1 MKKYLKYIIVL
12 AVFLAA
18 GCAVYTAPATGQ
30 AENYAVADKISFLRQ
45 VITKDASASR
55 TIMWQADEKLENPAA
70 EYKNAAEQI
79 TAVPASVQELN
90 TGSGTLYVYTAALTG
105 LEPGSAYEYRAGYEG
120 SRTGWHKLP
129 AAQPDSFKALI
140 FPDSQSSD
148 YSGWQKLTQ
157 TAYAK
162 NEDAAFFINMG
173 DLVDN
178 GYDFSQWRAW
188 FNSVAPMIENIPFAP
203 VMGNHETYNMDWQIA
218 PPTPYLTL
226 FNLPENGTDANKN
239 QYYSFDYGDVHFVVL
254 NTQTDEMADFNPDLM
269 QQQLNWLRSDLAGTQ
284 SKWKIVL
291 MHKDI
296 LRYAFTDRPNNFDP
310 ANIQFTPWAQQ
321 LMPVFEEYNVDAVL
335 TAHLHTYRRRVPLK
349 AFKPDNTGITYILTG
364 VAGSV
369 RYANLWQ
376 KNPADAALA
385 PQPEDANYLTLNKT
399 PNALTFKAFLP
410 DGTEFDTVTITKE
423 GE

>member
-30 AENYAVADKISFLRQ
+30 TENYAGADKISFLRQ
-45 VITKDASASR
+45 LITANASTSR
-55 TIMWQADEKLENPAA
+55 TIMWQADEKFENPAA
-70 EYKNAAEQI
+70 EYKNAAGQI

-90 TGSGTLYVYTAALTG
+90 TGSGTLYVYTVVLTG

-129 AAQPDSFKALI
+129 SAQPDRFKALI

-148 YSGWQKLTQ
+148 YSGWRKLAQ
-157 TAYAK
+157 TAYSK

-310 ANIQFTPWAQQ
+310 ASIQFTPWAQQ

-349 AFKPDNTGITYILTG
+349 GFKPDNTGITYILTG

>member
-18 GCAVYTAPATGQ
+18 GCAVYTAPTTGQ
-30 AENYAVADKISFLRQ
+30 AENYADADKISFLRQ
-45 VITKDASASR
+45 LITADASTSR

-70 EYKNAAEQI
+70 EYKNAAGQI

-105 LEPGSAYEYRAGYEG
+105 LEPDSAYEYRAGYEG

-148 YSGWQKLTQ
+148 YSGWRKLAQ
-157 TAYAK
+157 TAYSK

-269 QQQLNWLRSDLAGTQ
+269 QQQLSWLRSDLAGTQ

-310 ANIQFTPWAQQ
+310 ASIQFTPWAQQ

-399 PNALTFKAFLP
+399 PDALTFKAFLP

>member
-30 AENYAVADKISFLRQ
+30 AENYAGADKISFLRQ
-45 VITKDASASR
+45 LITADASTSR

-70 EYKNAAEQI
+70 EYKNAAGQI

-90 TGSGTLYVYTAALTG
+90 TGSGTLYVYTAVLTR

-148 YSGWQKLTQ
+148 YSSWRKLAQ
-157 TAYAK
+157 TAYSK

-188 FNSVAPMIENIPFAP
+188 FNSVAPIIENIPFAP

-269 QQQLNWLRSDLAGTQ
+269 QQQLSWLRSDLAGTQ

-310 ANIQFTPWAQQ
+310 ASIQFTPWAQQ

>member
-30 AENYAVADKISFLRQ
+30 AENYANADKISFLRQ
-45 VITKDASASR
+45 LITADASTSR

-70 EYKNAAEQI
+70 EYKNAAGQI

-162 NEDAAFFINMG
+162 NEDAAFFVNMG

-310 ANIQFTPWAQQ
+310 ASIQFTPWAQQ

-376 KNPADAALA
+376 RNTADAALA
-385 PQPEDANYLTLNKT
+385 PQPEDANYITLSKT
-399 PNALTFKAFLP
+399 PQTLTFKAFLP

>member
-18 GCAVYTAPATGQ
+18 CCAVYTAPATGQ
-30 AENYAVADKISFLRQ
+30 AENYANADKISFLRQ
-45 VITKDASASR
+45 LITADASTSR

-70 EYKNAAEQI
+70 EYKNAAGQI

-129 AAQPDSFKALI
+129 SAQPDSFKALI

-148 YSGWQKLTQ
+148 YSGWRKLAQ
-157 TAYAK
+157 TAYSK

-226 FNLPENGTDANKN
+226 FNLPENGTGANKN

-269 QQQLNWLRSDLAGTQ
+269 QQQLSWLRSDLAGTQ

-310 ANIQFTPWAQQ
+310 ASIQFTPWAQQ

-399 PNALTFKAFLP
+399 PDALTFKAFLP

>member
-30 AENYAVADKISFLRQ
+30 AENYADADKISFLRQ
-45 VITKDASASR
+45 LITADASTSR

-70 EYKNAAEQI
+70 EYKNAAGQI

-148 YSGWQKLTQ
+148 YSGWRKLAQ
-157 TAYAK
+157 TAYSK

-226 FNLPENGTDANKN
+226 FNLPENGTGANKN

-269 QQQLNWLRSDLAGTQ
+269 QQQLSWLRSDLAGTQ

-310 ANIQFTPWAQQ
+310 ASIQFTPWAQQ

-385 PQPEDANYLTLNKT
+385 PQPEDANYITLSKT
-399 PNALTFKAFLP
+399 PQILTFKAFLP

>member
-30 AENYAVADKISFLRQ
+30 AENYANADKISFLRQ
-45 VITKDASASR
+45 LITADTSTSR

-70 EYKNAAEQI
+70 EYKNAAGQI
-79 TAVPASVQELN
+79 TAVPASMQELN
-90 TGSGTLYVYTAALTG
+90 TGSGTLYVYTSALTG

-148 YSGWQKLTQ
+148 YSGWQKLAQ
-157 TAYAK
+157 TAYSK
-162 NEDAAFFINMG
+162 NDDAAFFINMG

-203 VMGNHETYNMDWQIA
+203 VMGNHETYNIDWQIA

-226 FNLPENGTDANKN
+226 FNLPENGTGANKN

-269 QQQLNWLRSDLAGTQ
+269 QQQLSWLRSDLAGTQ

-310 ANIQFTPWAQQ
+310 ASIQFTPWAQQ

-376 KNPADAALA
+376 RNTADAARGRQLHNA
-385 PQPEDANYLTLNKT
+385 QQNSANINL
-399 PNALTFKAFLP
+399 
-410 DGTEFDTVTITKE
+410 
-423 GE
+423 

>member
-1 MKKYLKYIIVL
+1 MKNYLKYIIVL

-30 AENYAVADKISFLRQ
+30 AENYANADKISFLRQ

-70 EYKNAAEQI
+70 EYKNAAGQI

-120 SRTGWHKLP
+120 SRTDWHKLP
-129 AAQPDSFKALI
+129 SAQPDSFKALI

-148 YSGWQKLTQ
+148 YSGWRKLAQ
-157 TAYAK
+157 TAYSK
-162 NEDAAFFINMG
+162 NEDAAFFVNMG

-188 FNSVAPMIENIPFAP
+188 FTAVEPMIENIPFAP

-226 FNLPENGTDANKN
+226 FNLPENGTGANKN

-269 QQQLNWLRSDLAGTQ
+269 QQQLSWLRSDLAGTQ

-310 ANIQFTPWAQQ
+310 ASIQFTPWAQQ

-349 AFKPDNTGITYILTG
+349 GFKPDNTGITYILTG

-399 PNALTFKAFLP
+399 PDALTFKAFLP

>member
-30 AENYAVADKISFLRQ
+30 AENYADADKISFLRQ
-45 VITKDASASR
+45 LITADASTSR

-70 EYKNAAEQI
+70 EYKNAAGQI
-79 TAVPASVQELN
+79 TAAPASVQELN
-90 TGSGTLYVYTAALTG
+90 TGSGTLYVYTAVLTG

-148 YSGWQKLTQ
+148 YSGWRKLAQ
-157 TAYAK
+157 TAYSK
-162 NEDAAFFINMG
+162 NKDAAFFINMG

-269 QQQLNWLRSDLAGTQ
+269 QQQLSWLRSDLAGTQ

-310 ANIQFTPWAQQ
+310 ASIQFTPWAQQ

-399 PNALTFKAFLP
+399 PDALTFKAFLP

>member
-30 AENYAVADKISFLRQ
+30 AENYADADKISFMRQ
-45 VITKDASASR
+45 LITADASTSR

-70 EYKNAAEQI
+70 EYKNAAGQI

-129 AAQPDSFKALI
+129 AAQPESFKALI

-148 YSGWQKLTQ
+148 YSGWRKLAQ
-157 TAYAK
+157 TAYSK
-162 NEDAAFFINMG
+162 NDDAAFFINMG

-226 FNLPENGTDANKN
+226 FNLPENGTGVNKN

-269 QQQLNWLRSDLAGTQ
+269 QQQLSWLRSDLAGTQ

-310 ANIQFTPWAQQ
+310 ASIQFTPWAQQ

-349 AFKPDNTGITYILTG
+349 GFKPDKTGITYILTG

-376 KNPADAALA
+376 RNPADAALA
-385 PQPEDANYLTLNKT
+385 PQPEDANYITLSKT
-399 PNALTFKAFLP
+399 PQILTFKAFLP

>member
-18 GCAVYTAPATGQ
+18 GCAVYTAPVTGQ
-30 AENYAVADKISFLRQ
+30 AENYAGADKISFMRQ
-45 VITKDASASR
+45 LITADASISR

-70 EYKNAAEQI
+70 EYKNAAGQI

-90 TGSGTLYVYTAALTG
+90 TGSG
-105 LEPGSAYEYRAGYEG
+105 
-120 SRTGWHKLP
+120 TGWHKLP

-148 YSGWQKLTQ
+148 YSGWRKLAQ
-157 TAYAK
+157 TAYSK

-226 FNLPENGTDANKN
+226 FNLPENGTGANKN
-239 QYYSFDYGDVHFVVL
+239 LYYSFDYGDVHFVVL

-269 QQQLNWLRSDLAGTQ
+269 QQQLSWLRSDLAGTQ

-310 ANIQFTPWAQQ
+310 ASIQFTPWAQQ
-321 LMPVFEEYNVDAVL
+321 LIPVFEEYNVDAVL

-376 KNPADAALA
+376 RNTADAALA
-385 PQPEDANYLTLNKT
+385 PQPEDANYITLSKAPQT
-399 PNALTFKAFLP
+399 LTFKAFLP

>member
-30 AENYAVADKISFLRQ
+30 AENYAGADKISFLRQ
-45 VITKDASASR
+45 LITADASTSR

-70 EYKNAAEQI
+70 EYKNAAGQI

-148 YSGWQKLTQ
+148 YSGWRKLAQ
-157 TAYAK
+157 TAYSK

-269 QQQLNWLRSDLAGTQ
+269 QQQLSWLRSDLAGTQ

-310 ANIQFTPWAQQ
+310 ASIQFTP
-321 LMPVFEEYNVDAVL
+321 
-335 TAHLHTYRRRVPLK
+335 
-349 AFKPDNTGITYILTG
+349 
-364 VAGSV
+364 
-369 RYANLWQ
+369 
-376 KNPADAALA
+376 
-385 PQPEDANYLTLNKT
+385 
-399 PNALTFKAFLP
+399 
-410 DGTEFDTVTITKE
+410 
-423 GE
+423 

>member
-1 MKKYLKYIIVL
+1 
-12 AVFLAA
+12 
-18 GCAVYTAPATGQ
+18 
-30 AENYAVADKISFLRQ
+30 
-45 VITKDASASR
+45 
-55 TIMWQADEKLENPAA
+55 
-70 EYKNAAEQI
+70 
-79 TAVPASVQELN
+79 
-90 TGSGTLYVYTAALTG
+90 
-105 LEPGSAYEYRAGYEG
+105 
-120 SRTGWHKLP
+120 
-129 AAQPDSFKALI
+129 
-140 FPDSQSSD
+140 
-148 YSGWQKLTQ
+148 
-157 TAYAK
+157 
-162 NEDAAFFINMG
+162 
-173 DLVDN
+173 
-178 GYDFSQWRAW
+178 
-188 FNSVAPMIENIPFAP
+188 MIENIPFAP

-269 QQQLNWLRSDLAGTQ
+269 QQQLSWLRSDLAGTQ

-310 ANIQFTPWAQQ
+310 QTIQFTPWAQQ

-376 KNPADAALA
+376 RNTADAALA
-385 PQPEDANYLTLNKT
+385 PQPEDANYITLSKT
-399 PNALTFKAFLP
+399 PQALTFKAFLP

>member
-30 AENYAVADKISFLRQ
+30 AENYAGADKISFLRQ
-45 VITKDASASR
+45 LITAEASTSR

-70 EYKNAAEQI
+70 EYKNAAGQI

-148 YSGWQKLTQ
+148 YSGWRKLAQ
-157 TAYAK
+157 TAYSK

-188 FNSVAPMIENIPFAP
+188 FNSVSPMIENIPFAP

-226 FNLPENGTDANKN
+226 FNLPGNGTDANKN
-239 QYYSFDYGDVHFVVL
+239 LYYSFDYGDVHFVVL
-254 NTQTDEMADFNPDLM
+254 NTQTDEMADFNPNLM
-269 QQQLNWLRSDLAGTQ
+269 QQQLSWLRSDLAGTQ

-310 ANIQFTPWAQQ
+310 ASIQFTPWAQQ

>member
-30 AENYAVADKISFLRQ
+30 TENYAGADKISFLRQ
-45 VITKDASASR
+45 LITADASTSR

-70 EYKNAAEQI
+70 EYKNAAGQI

-148 YSGWQKLTQ
+148 YSSWRKLAQ
-157 TAYAK
+157 TAYSK

-269 QQQLNWLRSDLAGTQ
+269 QQQLSWLRSDLAGTQ

-310 ANIQFTPWAQQ
+310 ASIQFTLWAQQ

>member
-30 AENYAVADKISFLRQ
+30 AENYAGADKISFLRQ
-45 VITKDASASR
+45 MITADASTSR

-70 EYKNAAEQI
+70 EYKNAAGQI

-148 YSGWQKLTQ
+148 YSGWRKLAQ
-157 TAYAK
+157 TAYSK

-269 QQQLNWLRSDLAGTQ
+269 QQQLSWLRSDLAGTQ

-310 ANIQFTPWAQQ
+310 ASIQFTPWAQQ
-321 LMPVFEEYNVDAVL
+321 LMPVFEEYNVDAVF

-364 VAGSV
+364 VAGTTCGSAT
-369 RYANLWQ
+369 RRT
-376 KNPADAALA
+376 
-385 PQPEDANYLTLNKT
+385 QPLRRSPRT
-399 PNALTFKAFLP
+399 PT
-410 DGTEFDTVTITKE
+410 T
-423 GE
+423 

>member
-30 AENYAVADKISFLRQ
+30 AENYADADKISFLRQ
-45 VITKDASASR
+45 LITADASTSR

-70 EYKNAAEQI
+70 EYKNAAGQI

-105 LEPGSAYEYRAGYEG
+105 LEPGSAYEYRAGYED

-148 YSGWQKLTQ
+148 YSGWRKLAQ
-157 TAYAK
+157 TAYSK

-188 FNSVAPMIENIPFAP
+188 FNSVTPMIENIPFAP

-218 PPTPYLTL
+218 PPTPYLML

-239 QYYSFDYGDVHFVVL
+239 LYYSFDYGDVHFVVL
-254 NTQTDEMADFNPDLM
+254 NTQTDEMADLNPDLM

-310 ANIQFTPWAQQ
+310 ASIQFTPWAQQ

-349 AFKPDNTGITYILTG
+349 GFKPNNTGITYILTG

-376 KNPADAALA
+376 RNPADAALA
-385 PQPEDANYLTLNKT
+385 PQPEDANYITLSKT
-399 PNALTFKAFLP
+399 PQILTFKAFLP

>member
-30 AENYAVADKISFLRQ
+30 SENYADADKISFLRQ
-45 VITKDASASR
+45 LITADASTSR

-70 EYKNAAEQI
+70 EYKNAAGQI

-129 AAQPDSFKALI
+129 SAQPDSFKALI

-148 YSGWQKLTQ
+148 YSGWRKLAQ
-157 TAYAK
+157 TAYSK

-226 FNLPENGTDANKN
+226 FNLPENGTGANKN

-269 QQQLNWLRSDLAGTQ
+269 QQQLSWLHSDLAGTQ

-310 ANIQFTPWAQQ
+310 ASIQFTP
-321 LMPVFEEYNVDAVL
+321 
-335 TAHLHTYRRRVPLK
+335 
-349 AFKPDNTGITYILTG
+349 
-364 VAGSV
+364 
-369 RYANLWQ
+369 
-376 KNPADAALA
+376 
-385 PQPEDANYLTLNKT
+385 
-399 PNALTFKAFLP
+399 
-410 DGTEFDTVTITKE
+410 
-423 GE
+423 

>member
-30 AENYAVADKISFLRQ
+30 AENYADADKISFLRQ
-45 VITKDASASR
+45 LITADASTSR

-70 EYKNAAEQI
+70 EYKNAAGQI

-90 TGSGTLYVYTAALTG
+90 TGSGILYVYTAALTG

-148 YSGWQKLTQ
+148 YSGWRKLAQ
-157 TAYAK
+157 IAYSK

-254 NTQTDEMADFNPDLM
+254 NTQTDEMADFTPDLM
-269 QQQLNWLRSDLAGTQ
+269 QQQLSWLRSDLAGTQ

-310 ANIQFTPWAQQ
+310 ASIQFTPWAQQ

-399 PNALTFKAFLP
+399 PDALTFKAFLP

>member
-30 AENYAVADKISFLRQ
+30 AENYAGADKINFLRQ
-45 VITKDASASR
+45 LITADASTSR

-70 EYKNAAEQI
+70 EYKNAAGQI

-90 TGSGTLYVYTAALTG
+90 TSSGTLYVYTAALTG

-148 YSGWQKLTQ
+148 YSGWRKLAQ
-157 TAYAK
+157 TAYSK
-162 NEDAAFFINMG
+162 NDDAAFFINMG

-310 ANIQFTPWAQQ
+310 ASIQFTPWAQQ

-349 AFKPDNTGITYILTG
+349 TFKPDNTGITYILTG